1 MALSV
6 TSNFSISAGYASN
19 NMRNS
24 QTLMG
29 KSINRISSGLKAFK
43 PSDDIVSFV
52 GGTKL
57 KTDSIG
63 YNMLST
69 GVQDAAAKL
78 NMADGVL
85 ADVSNG
91 LLELKAQAVA
101 YQSLSDKGTG
111 TDEVKNLQANFDKT
125 LDTLKALTSAPK
137 YKNDKLFFTAT
148 ASASVVLNAYYGWG
162 SGTSNA
168 LQIGGTYLAFKT
180 SSATGFWATGTGSAK
195 VRLDNLTGIQNKIAE
210 ITSRRSQLGG
220 NISALE
226 TISNYLA
233 NAATS
238 ADAAYTAVTEVDM
251 AREMTAYVKNNIQS
265 QAAQAMVAQANQGL
279 AQVLNLLQ
287 V

>member
-6 TSNFSISAGYASN
+6 NSNFSISAGYASN

-69 GVQDAAAKL
+69 SVQDVAAKL

-101 YQSLSDKGTG
+101 YQSLSEKGT
-111 TDEVKNLQANFDKT
+111 TDEVKNLEANFNKT

-148 ASASVVLNAYYGWG
+148 ASPNLYVYYGWG
-162 SGTSNA
+162 SSDSINVGSA
-168 LQIGGTYLAFKT
+168 SAYLAFKT
-180 SSATGFWATGTGSAK
+180 STYWATGTGSAQ
-195 VRLDNLTGIQNKIAE
+195 VRLDNLNGIQGKIDD
-210 ITSRRSQLGG
+210 ITLRRSKLGG

>member
-6 TSNFSISAGYASN
+6 TSNFSVNAGYASN

-29 KSINRISSGLKAFK
+29 KSINRISSGLKAPK
-43 PSDDIVSFV
+43 PSDDIVSYV

-57 KTDSIG
+57 KADSLG

-78 NMADGVL
+78 NMADSVYEE
-85 ADVSNG
+85 VNNG
-91 LLELKAQAVA
+91 FLELESLTVA
-101 YQSLSDKGTG
+101 YTSLSDKSGNEATQLKAAF
-111 TDEVKNLQANFDKT
+111 TTTMNTIKNLVS
-125 LDTLKALTSAPK
+125 SAQ
-137 YKNDKLFFTAT
+137 YKGENLFGT
-148 ASASVVLNAYYGWG
+148 ASTVNVYYGFNTG
-162 SGTSNA
+162 VA
-168 LQIGGTYLAFKT
+168 LNINE
-180 SSATGFWATGTGSAK
+180 GSALK
-195 VRLDNLTGIQNKIAE
+195 FKSSVDTWLNLSTTKIKSASAIQNIINSKITA
-210 ITSRRSQLGG
+210 RRVSLG
-220 NISALE
+220 NNLSALE
-226 TISNYLA
+226 TISNYLS
-233 NAATS
+233 NVATA

-251 AREMTAYVKNNIQS
+251 AREMTSYVKNNIQS